1 MHEAFIEPL
10 EFAFM
15 QRAFIAAALAGVV
28 CAVVGTFVVL
38 KGLGFMGDAIA
49 HSSLT
54 GMAAAFALGG
64 NVLWG
69 ALAWVVPASFG
80 MTFLARRSRLVM
92 DTSIGIIYAAGFSL
106 GIIILS
112 RVDNFTPDLFSFLFG
127 NVLGASW
134 GDVAAIGGVTA
145 GVLALVFL
153 LYKELL
159 ATSYDAD
166 LAEASGV
173 PVKLVQYAL
182 PLFIGVTTVAALT
195 SVGIVLV
202 LALLVTPAATARI
215 LARRVPGIMAGAVAV
230 ALASVVGGLY
240 LSFHLD
246 LPSGPTIVLFSTG
259 LFGVAFLVSLAEGV
273 LWRRPSF
280 VATAAPSNEA

>member
-145 GVLALVFL
+145 GVLTLVFL

-215 LARRVPGIMAGAVAV
+215 LARRVPGIMAGAVVV

-259 LFGVAFLVSLAEGV
+259 LFGVAFLVSLSEGV
-273 LWRRPSF
+273 LWRRPRF
-280 VATAAPSNEA
+280 VTTPARSNEA

>member
-1 MHEAFIEPL
+1 MHDAFIEPL
-10 EFAFM
+10 GFAFM
-15 QRAFIAAALAGVV
+15 QRAFIAASLACVV
-28 CAVVGTFVVL
+28 CAVVGTYVVL

-54 GMAAAFALGG
+54 GMGVAFLLGG

-69 ALAWVVPASFG
+69 ALAWVVPASLG
-80 MTFLARRSRLVM
+80 MTFLARRGRLLM
-92 DTSIGIIYAAGFSL
+92 DTSIGVIYAAGFAL
-106 GIIILS
+106 GIIIVS
-112 RVDNFTPDLFSFLFG
+112 RVSGYTPDLFSFLFG

-134 GDVAAIGGVTA
+134 GDVAAIGGVA
-145 GVLALVFL
+145 GAVLAVVFV

-166 LAEASGV
+166 LAAASGL
-173 PVKLVQYAL
+173 PVRLIQYLL
-182 PLFIGVTTVAALT
+182 PLLIGVTTVAALT

-202 LALLVTPAATARI
+202 LALLVTPAATARL
-215 LARRVPGIMAGAVAV
+215 LARRVPGIMAVAVAV

-246 LPSGPTIVLFSTG
+246 LPSGPTIVLFATG
-259 LFGVAFLVSLAEGV
+259 LFGVALAASSVQDV
-273 LWRRPSF
+273 LGRRRGLSP
-280 VATAAPSNEA
+280 AAAPSTEV